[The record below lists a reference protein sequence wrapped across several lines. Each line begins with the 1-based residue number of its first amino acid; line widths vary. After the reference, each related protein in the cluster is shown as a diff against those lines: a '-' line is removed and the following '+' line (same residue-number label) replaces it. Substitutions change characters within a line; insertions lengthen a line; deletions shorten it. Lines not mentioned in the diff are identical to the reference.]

1 MIHKNFNFYSGKDGN
16 VGRYISLPHTTKR
29 RITTNLKTKNNQNCQ
44 RIELYGSLTT
54 KELQTKHLS
63 RPAKGAEMGGQAEMG
78 RWEKRICGKTGA
90 GRPDIPHSH
99 ADKPGETTEE

>member
-1 MIHKNFNFYSGKDGN
+1 
-16 VGRYISLPHTTKR
+16 
-29 RITTNLKTKNNQNCQ
+29 
-44 RIELYGSLTT
+44 
-54 KELQTKHLS
+54 
-63 RPAKGAEMGGQAEMG
+63 MGGQAEMG